1 MCFIPQEGNFTRY
14 FTGFGTIFNKP
25 CVFYSLSLLVSF
37 ILSRLS
43 CAGGGGGGLSSPCRR
58 ADLGIPCAEVYW
70 YALFLIYLC
79 FLLQVLTVG
88 VYWNALTI

>member
-43 CAGGGGGGLSSPCRR
+43 CAGGGGVGYP
-58 ADLGIPCAEVYW
+58 
-70 YALFLIYLC
+70 
-79 FLLQVLTVG
+79 LLVG
-88 VYWNALTI
+88 APIWGFPVQKYIGMPFS